1 MKFFKKYKNIKV
13 TTIIKYLF
21 LGILTV
27 LISMMVISDIACA
40 VFMLI
45 KNTTGYCTP
54 FMEATIEKISDI
66 NMKALH
72 HWAMDW

>member
-1 MKFFKKYKNIKV
+1 MKFFEKHRSIKL

-21 LGILTV
+21 LGILLV
-27 LISMMVISDIACA
+27 LISAVIISDITCL

-66 NMKALH
+66 NMTALKM
-72 HWAMDW
+72 WAET

>member
-1 MKFFKKYKNIKV
+1 MKFFEKYKNIKV
-13 TTIIKYLF
+13 TTIIKYLC

-27 LISMMVISDIACA
+27 LVSMMLISDIACA
-40 VFMLI
+40 VFMVI

-66 NMKALH
+66 NTRALQK
-72 HWAMDW
+72 WSRDW

>member
-1 MKFFKKYKNIKV
+1 MKFFEKYKNIKV
-13 TTIIKYLF
+13 TTIIKYLC

-27 LISMMVISDIACA
+27 LISMMVISDIVCA
-40 VFMLI
+40 IFMVI

-66 NMKALH
+66 NMTALKM
-72 HWAMDW
+72 WSEDW